1 MWSLELMGLCVACM
15 HENCWVHAAC
25 TQAFNVAKKR
35 HLNECVLAPRL
46 GTEARTELGLGFK
59 GPSLGTEART
69 RIQGSEPRNRASG
82 LLGSEPRIRTS
93 RSEPRFRAQAR
104 IRVGTEARSRGSE
117 SCSAPSTDPPH
128 GTPLRSIHFP
138 PLTDPTRVPRYNVI
152 YV

>member
-59 GPSLGTEART
+59 GPSLGTE
-69 RIQGSEPRNRASG
+69 PRVCSDPS
-82 LLGSEPRIRTS
+82 LGSEPLVPS
-93 RSEPRFRAQAR
+93 LGSGHWLGSESEPRLGVVQCGGYRNPCTAR
-104 IRVGTEARSRGSE
+104 VSDVVRTEAAIVE
-117 SCSAPSTDPPH
+117 IP
-128 GTPLRSIHFP
+128 
-138 PLTDPTRVPRYNVI
+138 
-152 YV
+152 